1 MAKGDNMDYY
11 NHHCP
16 VCDKPFDKDSDIV
29 VCPECGAPH
38 HRECYELEMRCH
50 FQERHRDGF
59 DYKSEY
65 EAQSAQD
72 KSDKVICRIC
82 GSENE
87 KGSRFCNQCGA
98 ATEEYIS
105 YDRHKEEA
113 DTQAGAPYNPPPQS
127 ENPQGT
133 EQPPFSTFA
142 FDPMGG
148 LKAEDEIGDG
158 VTVGECA
165 KFVKNNTPFYS
176 RLFYQIHKTG
186 RGRFSFV
193 GFLFSGGWVLYR
205 KMYKLG
211 AVITALMAILIIA
224 QLYISTFY
232 SDLLIQLE
240 QAAYSG
246 TLFAQTDSTVTMQSF
261 LAGLDTED
269 MIVLAISYFAG
280 VGQIVL
286 RILCGL
292 FGNKWY
298 RNHCIKKITDIK
310 QKADSKETAD
320 TQLQTKGG
328 VNNALAM
335 SLIFSYFLLSVLP
348 YFF

>member
-16 VCDKPFDKDSDIV
+16 VCDKTFDKDSDIV

-50 FQERHRDGF
+50 FQDKHKDGF
-59 DYKSEY
+59 DYKTEY
-65 EAQSAQD
+65 EAQTA
-72 KSDKVICRIC
+72 KAESDRVTCRMC
-82 GSENE
+82 GAEIE
-87 KGSRFCNQCGA
+87 KGSKFCNQCGT
-98 ATEEYIS
+98 ATDEYVS

-113 DTQAGAPYNPPPQS
+113 DTQSGAPYSPPPQG
-127 ENPQGT
+127 EIPQG
-133 EQPPFSTFA
+133 EGQPPFTTFA

-176 RLFYQIHKTG
+176 RLFYQMHKTG

-193 GFLFSGGWVLYR
+193 GFLFSGGWLLYR

-211 AVITALMAILIIA
+211 AVITALMAVLIIA

-232 SDLLIQLE
+232 SDLLIQLNE
-240 QAAYSG
+240 VVSSVSPFYASESSI
-246 TLFAQTDSTVTMQSF
+246 TPEMF
-261 LAGLDTED
+261 LQGLDTED
-269 MIVLAISYFAG
+269 IIVLAISYFTG
-280 VGQIVL
+280 VGQIAL
-286 RILCGL
+286 RVLCGI

-298 RNHCIKKITDIK
+298 RKHCIKKITEIK
-310 QKADSKETAD
+310 TKADSKETAD

>member
-11 NHHCP
+11 NHRCP
-16 VCDKPFDKDSDIV
+16 VCNKPFDKDSDIV
-29 VCPECGAPH
+29 VCPQCGAPH

-59 DYKSEY
+59 DYKAEY
-65 EAQSAQD
+65 ETQKAQAESE
-72 KSDKVICRIC
+72 KVICRMC
-82 GSENE
+82 GTENE
-87 KGSRFCNQCGA
+87 KGSKFCNQCGT
-98 ATEEYIS
+98 ATDEYVS

-113 DTQAGAPYNPPPQS
+113 DTQAGAPYSPPPQG

-133 EQPPFSTFA
+133 EQPPFATFA

-148 LKAEDEIGDG
+148 LKAEDEIGEG

-176 RLFYQIHKTG
+176 RLFYQMHKTG

-193 GFLFSGGWVLYR
+193 GFLFSGGWLLYR

-211 AVITALMAILIIA
+211 AVVTALMAVLIIA

-246 TLFAQTDSTVTMQSF
+246 TWFARSDSTITMQSF

-269 MIVLAISYFAG
+269 IIVLAISYFASI
-280 VGQIVL
+280 GQIAL
-286 RILCGL
+286 RILCGI

-298 RNHCIKKITDIK
+298 RKHCINKITEIK

-335 SLIFSYFLLSVLP
+335 SLLFSYFLLSVLP